1 MSTAIYQGP
10 CPDCG
15 SSASTMHENGAVQ
28 VCDNC
33 TFILW
38 EDLD

>member
-1 MSTAIYQGP
+1 MP

-15 SSASTMHENGAVQ
+15 SSASTMRENNTIE

-33 TFILW
+33 GFILW
-38 EDLD
+38 EDLG